1 MIFFIFVLCPVLG
14 AISMRRM
21 LKICDDTLPQSLLS
35 YVAFRVAFRE
45 TFERLSLWKQFDKDP
60 IESFGFLGEVPFL
73 KHVAPHVQ
81 LDLLAA
87 TWRKHL
93 DRNAVPADLVDESVV
108 YAACETAAQL
118 VEKEPALFAS
128 YLRGGPF
135 EVGIPID
142 HDLASEL
149 RNLYLNLSNEG
160 DFLLI
165 GQFLDVDPEEA
176 APLKQQMGLDPI
188 AIDVMYDALSR
199 WQLSPQFLENV
210 RGLLT
215 DAEIV
220 RVASLLRVPCPA

>member
-1 MIFFIFVLCPVLG
+1 
-14 AISMRRM
+14 M
-21 LKICDDTLPQSLLS
+21 LKICEDTLPQSLLS

-45 TFERLSLWKQFDKDP
+45 TFERLALWKQFEKDP
-60 IESFGFLGEVPFL
+60 FEPFGFLGEVPFL
-73 KHVAPHVQ
+73 KHVAPQIQ

-93 DRNAVPADLVDESVV
+93 ERNPVAADLVDESVV
-108 YAACETAAQL
+108 YAACETTAQL

-135 EVGIPID
+135 DVGIPVD
-142 HDLASEL
+142 HYLASEL

-165 GQFLDVDPEEA
+165 GQFLDIEPDQA
-176 APLKQQMGLDPI
+176 APLKKQMGLDDA
-188 AIDVMYDALSR
+188 AIDMLYDALGR
-199 WQLSPQFLENV
+199 WQLSPRLLENL

-215 DAEIV
+215 EAEIL
-220 RVASLLRVPCPA
+220 RVATLLRVPCPA

>member
-1 MIFFIFVLCPVLG
+1 
-14 AISMRRM
+14 M
-21 LKICDDTLPQSLLS
+21 LKICEDTLPQSLLS

-45 TFERLSLWKQFDKDP
+45 TFERLALWKQFEKDP
-60 IESFGFLGEVPFL
+60 FEPFGFLGEVPFL
-73 KHVAPHVQ
+73 KHVAPHIQ

-93 DRNAVPADLVDESVV
+93 ERNAVSADLVDESVV
-108 YAACETAAQL
+108 YAACETTAQL

-135 EVGIPID
+135 DVGIPVD
-142 HDLASEL
+142 HYLASEL

-165 GQFLDVDPEEA
+165 GQFLDIEPDQA
-176 APLKQQMGLDPI
+176 APLKKQMGLDDA
-188 AIDVMYDALSR
+188 AIDMLYDALGR
-199 WQLSPQFLENV
+199 WQLSPRLLENL

-215 DAEIV
+215 EAEIL
-220 RVASLLRVPCPA
+220 RVATLLRVPCPA